1 MPQMKYEKHNARQ
14 LFVEKGIERVSFSA
28 VADSCGIA
36 RATLYKYF
44 PDKESLLWAIHRQAL
59 RTFGNALLARAE
71 ARPLT
76 ALERFSVYFEELARR
91 FELDPDFLLFFDLFE
106 KTYQAETAR
115 RGSAVYERMF
125 RPGDFGSGDTAR
137 FLCENFNDG
146 SLRAGLDA
154 QLTAVSA
161 TYTAV
166 YVLIGLGKDRAPLSL
181 KYGMEAPA
189 MARFLFDAFLQAS
202 AQTEP
207 RLAERPETEK
217 ACRIRFGMARFLCSQ
232 KNRSKGWTKRRK
244 EIDTVRCRAIL

>member
-1 MPQMKYEKHNARQ
+1 M
-14 LFVEKGIERVSFSA
+14 
-28 VADSCGIA
+28 
-36 RATLYKYF
+36 
-44 PDKESLLWAIHRQAL
+44 
-59 RTFGNALLARAE
+59 
-71 ARPLT
+71 
-76 ALERFSVYFEELARR
+76 YFEELARR

-125 RPGDFGSGDTAR
+125 RPGDYGSGDTAR

-189 MARFLFDAFLQAS
+189 MARFLFDAFLRGIS
-202 AQTEP
+202 ADGAPP
-207 RLAERPETEK
+207 R
-217 ACRIRFGMARFLCSQ
+217 
-232 KNRSKGWTKRRK
+232 
-244 EIDTVRCRAIL
+244 

>member
-1 MPQMKYEKHNARQ
+1 M
-14 LFVEKGIERVSFSA
+14 
-28 VADSCGIA
+28 
-36 RATLYKYF
+36 
-44 PDKESLLWAIHRQAL
+44 LWAIHRQAL

-146 SLRAGLDA
+146 SLRPGW
-154 QLTAVSA
+154 TRNSPPSA
-161 TYTAV
+161 PRIQRCMY
-166 YVLIGLGKDRAPLSL
+166 S
-181 KYGMEAPA
+181 
-189 MARFLFDAFLQAS
+189 S
-202 AQTEP
+202 AW
-207 RLAERPETEK
+207 ERPRASVAE
-217 ACRIRFGMARFLCSQ
+217 IRYGGPGHGAFF
-232 KNRSKGWTKRRK
+232 
-244 EIDTVRCRAIL
+244 I

>member
-1 MPQMKYEKHNARQ
+1 M
-14 LFVEKGIERVSFSA
+14 
-28 VADSCGIA
+28 CGA
-36 RATLYKYF
+36 A
-44 PDKESLLWAIHRQAL
+44 
-59 RTFGNALLARAE
+59 
-71 ARPLT
+71 
-76 ALERFSVYFEELARR
+76 
-91 FELDPDFLLFFDLFE
+91 LLFFDLFE

-189 MARFLFDAFLQAS
+189 MARFLFDAFLRGIS
-202 AQTEP
+202 ADGAPP
-207 RLAERPETEK
+207 R
-217 ACRIRFGMARFLCSQ
+217 
-232 KNRSKGWTKRRK
+232 
-244 EIDTVRCRAIL
+244 

>member
-14 LFVEKGIERVSFSA
+14 YEQILRAARRLFVEKGIERVSFSA

-106 KTYQAETAR
+106 KTYQTETAR

-189 MARFLFDAFLQAS
+189 MARFLFDAFLRGIS
-202 AQTEP
+202 ADGAPP
-207 RLAERPETEK
+207 R
-217 ACRIRFGMARFLCSQ
+217 
-232 KNRSKGWTKRRK
+232 
-244 EIDTVRCRAIL
+244 